1 MAKVTKEK
9 KPVPDGL
16 EFKYY
21 DFQITL
27 QEPQLGTVPKNPEVY
42 QMFIESLKPED
53 QQDEEHKTVESREGR
68 GWTGFHRDENGPF
81 VYNYMIKGFLKAA
94 GLVLREH
101 IGIAALKSKVTN
113 YVFVKPRRMHFDM
126 TNAMQ
131 DQELLAYVGTGE
143 ATAKLGE
150 NGLVVLERPI
160 QVQTAQGPR
169 VSVIRSDVIGSGAAL
184 RCVLQVLKGPI
195 TEKVLKNLI
204 DYGVLQGLGQW
215 RSAGWGAFDASFEE
229 CDASKIDEYNPKYV
243 ATAAD

>member
-1 MAKVTKEK
+1 MAKAKTET
-9 KPVPDGL
+9 KPVPEGL

-27 QEPQLGTVPKNPEVY
+27 QEPQLGTVPKDPKVY
-42 QMFIESLKPED
+42 QQFIESLKPED
-53 QQDEEHKTVESREGR
+53 QQDEEHKTVESREER

-81 VYNYMIKGFLKAA
+81 VYNYMIKGFLKASA
-94 GLVLREH
+94 LVLLKH
-101 IGIAALKSKVTN
+101 IGITGLKSKVTN

-126 TNAMQ
+126 TNAMK
-131 DQELLAYVGTGE
+131 DQELLAYIGTGE
-143 ATAKLGE
+143 ATARLGE
-150 NGLVVLERPI
+150 NGLVVIERPL
-160 QVQTAQGPR
+160 QAQTARGPR
-169 VSVIRSDVIGSGAAL
+169 VSVVRSDVIGSGATL

-215 RSAGWGAFDASFEE
+215 RSAGWGAFDASFVE
-229 CDASKIDEYNPKYV
+229 CDESKIQNYDPKYI